1 MNTPAVHRARILL
14 VEDNLFSQQVGCE
27 LLEDAGAIVRVANNG
42 REALDLL
49 ARQTLQRRLIEA
61 GQLRRTDTQHQR
73 SVQLNPQATTIA
85 LYALN
90 PPTQHGE
97 TRVTQLLRSQDWRLF
112 PQALTGFARLLLGNA
127 LASDLGG
134 IGRDGHQIAQAFG
147 QQLSFQILPAG
158 VVGVGQGATV
168 MVLGLSA
175 ELQTHAPVIGR
186 HQCL

>member
-1 MNTPAVHRARILL
+1 MAQGQQPARLAVFYAATLGTVNHPASR
-14 VEDNLFSQQVGCE
+14 
-27 LLEDAGAIVRVANNG
+27 
-42 REALDLL
+42 LDLL

-112 PQALTGFARLLLGNA
+112 PQALTGFARLLLGHK
-127 LASDLGG
+127 LASDLSG
-134 IGRDGHQIAQAFG
+134 IGGDGWWPTTRAC
-147 QQLSFQILPAG
+147 SRPAAG
-158 VVGVGQGATV
+158 
-168 MVLGLSA
+168 
-175 ELQTHAPVIGR
+175 
-186 HQCL
+186 